1 MTILTVGSENSHDE
15 CRAKFGG
22 QHNYISTQGQEIE
35 EKLFSEIDVVFDF
48 TIADFPHQME
58 VYGNHPKLTVFLN
71 TTLKNLQE
79 LGSHVDHKLSAS
91 VFGFCGLPTFLNR
104 PVLETSLYK
113 EFDGNKLMT
122 ICEQLKT
129 EYVTVEDSVGLVTP
143 RVICMIINEAYFT
156 VEEGTATREDID
168 LAMKLGTNYPYGPFE
183 WAQKIGIRNV
193 YKVLRAVYEDT
204 KDERYKI
211 CPLLRKE
218 SLLPIDSF

>member
-1 MTILTVGSENSHDE
+1 MNILIIGSDVNFRE
-15 CRAKFGG
+15 CQQKFGKMHSFIMK
-22 QHNYISTQGQEIE
+22 QNQQEAE
-35 EKLFSEIDVVFDF
+35 LFFEKHDVIFDFCIDRDPSQMKVYRDHTDVV
-48 TIADFPHQME
+48 A
-58 VYGNHPKLTVFLN
+58 FLN
-71 TTLKNLQE
+71 TAKVNLYK
-79 LGSHVDHKLSAS
+79 LGIAVNQKIKCSL
-91 VFGFCGLPTFLNR
+91 FGFAGLPTFLNR
-104 PVLETSLYK
+104 PILETSVYK
-113 EFDGNKLMT
+113 LEEKSKLEDICKKLNTEFQ
-122 ICEQLKT
+122 I
-129 EYVTVEDSVGLVTP
+129 VEDWVGLVTP

-193 YKVLRAVYEDT
+193 YEVLRAVYEDT